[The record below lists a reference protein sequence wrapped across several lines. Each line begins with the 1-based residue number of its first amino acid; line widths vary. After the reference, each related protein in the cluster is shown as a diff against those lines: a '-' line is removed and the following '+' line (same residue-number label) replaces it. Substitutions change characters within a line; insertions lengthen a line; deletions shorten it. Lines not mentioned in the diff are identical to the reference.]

1 MIALRARGGL
11 CVLSER
17 SGNKGRKDIVHFVSD
32 LAPHCPYVRRSG
44 YRNTVY
50 VHPVLVCVDRVEV
63 PSRVGSG
70 RHCYVHGTLSAL
82 EQLG

>member
-1 MIALRARGGL
+1 MTSCSGCVFSQERELRAQGHCAL
-11 CVLSER
+11 C
-17 SGNKGRKDIVHFVSD
+17 VSD

-44 YRNTVY
+44 FRHTVY

-63 PSRVGSG
+63 PSRVGG